1 MKNDKRQDQICR
13 RLKELR
19 EDILGVS
26 LSAFAREIGISKER
40 LASYEQCRAPLRAD
54 LALRMCRRWI
64 ISEEY
69 LATGKLTAYEE
80 AARKR
85 GIFPLIPELANIA
98 KRQCVDLWSEREW
111 KVAPPGALFSEV
123 YDQHLAGKYRVIV
136 AKYFFA
142 PRLVFTDDVPEPDLI
157 QDVAAVWLKTWL
169 QIIKWESR
177 TSHDAAEWRN
187 QRQFVSGLLERGDEL
202 LQEYVK
208 RPRTGAPAGTAVN
221 PAA

>member
-19 EDILGVS
+19 EDVLEVS
-26 LSAFAREIGISKER
+26 LSAFAREIGITKER

-69 LATGKLTAYEE
+69 LATGKFTAYEE

-85 GIFPLIPELANIA
+85 GISSVPPPLAEVA
-98 KRQCVDLWSEREW
+98 KRQCVDLWSEPEW

-123 YDQHLAGKYRVIV
+123 YDQHLATKYRALV
-136 AKYFFA
+136 AKHFYGGRIAFS
-142 PRLVFTDDVPEPDLI
+142 DDVPEPDLL
-157 QDVAAVWLKTWL
+157 QAHMGVLLGTWLKVIT
-169 QIIKWESR
+169 WESR
-177 TSHDAAEWRN
+177 SCKDAAEWRN
-187 QRQFVSGLLERGDEL
+187 QRQFVRSLVESGLGSLAEFL
-202 LQEYVK
+202 K
-208 RPRTGAPAGTAVN
+208 RPKTGVPAGSAVN